1 MRQFI
6 ILVALIGVLLVV
18 DFAAFE
24 GRYSA
29 DVWQESQ
36 QLGQKFSSNVQI
48 QIGRLWR

>member
-6 ILVALIGVLLVV
+6 ILIALIGVLMVI
-18 DFAAFE
+18 DFVAFG

-36 QLGQKFSSNVQI
+36 HLGQKFSSNVQF